1 MSIFSR
7 ALLIIALLIAATIA
21 RSEGIYNPTA
31 GGWFSFTGGVG
42 SISGGISNGSPP
54 VAPGCTPTGLK
65 FNVACNSQYT
75 TVIHF

>member
-42 SISGGISNGSPP
+42 GGGAISNGGGGS
-54 VAPGCTPTGLK
+54 APAVPCSGTGLN
-65 FNVACNSQYT
+65 FSVACNSQY
-75 TVIHF
+75 IGII